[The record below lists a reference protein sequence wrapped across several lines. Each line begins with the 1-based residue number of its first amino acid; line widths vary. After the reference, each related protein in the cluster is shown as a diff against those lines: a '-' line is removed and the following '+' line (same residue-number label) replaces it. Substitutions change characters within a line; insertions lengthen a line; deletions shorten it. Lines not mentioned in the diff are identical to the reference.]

1 MIKVDNIEVMNFEGA
16 FRGLRNPMNSWS
28 KSDSHYC
35 FDNCYCLDNS
45 NIDCNMCPVS
55 QNCVTIDSS
64 GGGFIIGPNDM
75 NLAQRM
81 IKAGDSDSKFL
92 RQIFVSMDIEA
103 PLYWWKE
110 MDQYKVSTVTNSCST
125 MHKLAS
131 TPITKDCF
139 SFDET
144 DDGII
149 TQVQDDIIK
158 NCEALRVRYNNT
170 KDVNIWRA
178 LIQLLPESWN
188 QKRTWTANYAIL
200 RNLYFQRKSHRL
212 IEWREFCEMIESLPY
227 GKELIT
233 YKPEEVK

>member
-28 KSDSHYC
+28 KSDSSH
-35 FDNCYCLDNS
+35 CLMNS
-45 NIDCNMCPVS
+45 DIDCPNCPIGERS
-55 QNCVTIDSS
+55 CKTMNYDT
-64 GGGFIIGPNDM
+64 GGFIIGSNDM

-92 RQIFVSMDIEA
+92 RQIFVSMDIDA
-103 PLYWWKE
+103 PILWWKE
-110 MDQYKVSTVTNSCST
+110 MDQYKVGTVTNSCST

-131 TPITKDCF
+131 TPITKECF

-144 DDGII
+144 DDTMII
-149 TQVQDDIIK
+149 EAQETIVN
-158 NCEALRVRYNNT
+158 NCEALRQRYNET

-200 RNLYFQRKSHRL
+200 RNLYFQRKNHRL